1 MSPALEHLELT
12 LEADPGPLLPQVRRL
27 LAQRLGSDG
36 EALRW
41 AITGV
46 SSPATPTGPVRLTL
60 EAVVLR
66 LSP

>member
-1 MSPALEHLELT
+1 LEPLELE
-12 LEADPGPLLPQVRRL
+12 LEADAGPLLPQVRRR
-27 LAQRLGSDG
+27 LAERLGPDA

-46 SSPATPTGPVRLTL
+46 APATPEGSTRLTL

-66 LSP
+66 LPL